1 MADESAA
8 RGVNLVGFFH
18 AEFGQGE
25 VARRLDAA
33 LRHAGFPH
41 RTITHENVPHR
52 QDHPFEHAEGDEYDV
67 NVLCLNAEHL
77 LDFAGGPMGELLIDH
92 YSVGVWFWETNRFPE
107 YLRPALKFVDEVWV
121 ASAFVASAIAAETAV
136 PVLTFPLPVTV
147 SAPTNVMRA
156 EIGLPDDRFAF
167 SFVFDF
173 YSTVER
179 KNPVGLIE
187 AFKQAFSPEDGAF
200 LLVKSINGDKHP
212 DELAKVRRAT
222 DGRPDIRVVD
232 GFVPAEHVRAYAA
245 LSDCTVSLHRSEGFG
260 LTLAEAMAHGK
271 PVIATGYS
279 GNLIFMND
287 ANSFLVP
294 YTLVELQDEVGPY
307 PAGSAWAE
315 PDLAEAA
322 RLLRFV
328 KDNPDEART
337 RAERGRETIA
347 TNHSLEATESFL
359 SDRLPTI
366 EKLHAERR
374 LVKTPAR
381 LAADYL
387 VRGPQLSWDAPSRLG
402 RPGVWARKAV
412 RRLLRPYLTRQREFE
427 HAVVDSLRELELVR
441 IQEQMR
447 GERLEGVNIALRE
460 RTQRLSRRI
469 EELEQRQL
477 GGK

>member
-1 MADESAA
+1 MADERAA

-41 RTITHENVPHR
+41 RTLAHENVPHR
-52 QDHPFEHAEGDEYDV
+52 QDHPFEHAQGDEYDV

-77 LDFAGGPMGELLIDH
+77 LDFAGGPIGELLIDH

-121 ASAFVASAIAAETAV
+121 ASSFVASAIAAETAV

-147 SAPTNVMRA
+147 SAATNVTRA

-173 YSTVER
+173 YSTAER
-179 KNPVGLIE
+179 KNPVGLVE
-187 AFKQAFSPEDGAF
+187 AFKHAFSPEDDAF

-212 DELAKVRRAT
+212 DELERVRRAT
-222 DGRPDIRVVD
+222 ENRPDIHVVD
-232 GFVPAEHVRAYAA
+232 GFVPADHVRAFAA

-271 PVIATGYS
+271 PVVATGYS
-279 GNLIFMND
+279 GNLTFMND

-294 YTLVELQDEVGPY
+294 YTLVELEDEVGPY
-307 PAGSAWAE
+307 PAGSTWAE

-322 RLLRFV
+322 RLMRHV
-328 KDNPDEART
+328 KDDPDDARA

-347 TNHSLEATESFL
+347 TQHSLEATERFL

-366 EKLHAERR
+366 ERLHAERSKVR
-374 LVKTPAR
+374 TPAR

-387 VRGPQLSWDAPSRLG
+387 VRGPQLSWNARSRLG
-402 RPGVWARKAV
+402 PPGVWMRKV
-412 RRLLRPYLTRQREFE
+412 VLRLLRPYLARQREFE
-427 HAVVDSLRELELVR
+427 HAVVDALRELELGQM
-441 IQEQMR
+441 QEQMR
-447 GERLEGVNIALRE
+447 GERLEGVYRALRE
-460 RTQRLSRRI
+460 RNERTSRRLD
-469 EELEQRQL
+469 ELERQR
-477 GGK
+477 GGR